1 MSRHSPAEA
10 LNIFTSVVLLHHELV
25 ELYTVKLDPV
35 LWRGCGGALDGYPYS
50 GELET
55 NSLGHLDPV
64 HGEFSWAGR

>member
-35 LWRGCGGALDGYPYS
+35 LWRGCGGALDGYPFS
-50 GELET
+50 G
-55 NSLGHLDPV
+55 
-64 HGEFSWAGR
+64 